1 MPTKVKNRLN
11 QIVIDCA
18 LAVAAGAFS
27 PAVLSAQGQFER
39 LFYYVDREDSYRSL
53 VRNIDQIT
61 IVAPQVYVVD
71 SLGIMWGA
79 LDKRVIEL
87 AKAHHVK
94 VMPLFTNEG
103 FNGPALRRLLSDS
116 LALARSVKTMVDLC
130 KANGYWGIQFDVEN
144 LNIADRDRFTE
155 WYTDAANALHAGG
168 FTISAAVVHRTDDDA
183 GPTAYHRFLQDSW
196 RAGYDLS
203 AMARVGDFISVM
215 TYSEHTRRTPPGP
228 VAGLPWVHDVVDY
241 FLRFVP
247 PEKLSLGI
255 PTYGMHW
262 FTRYNPA
269 IPERADSWNE
279 SVSWSWGSGLAERNG
294 AKVQWDAAQ
303 SVPFASYSV
312 GGVNDWVFLED
323 VRSFRA
329 KLDLAHRKRLRG
341 FSVWVLGPEDERI
354 WDVLRNDSRSR

>member
-1 MPTKVKNRLN
+1 MRIIARSFAFAAAS
-11 QIVIDCA
+11 IV
-18 LAVAAGAFS
+18 
-27 PAVLSAQGQFER
+27 VLSGKAAAQAQFER

-53 VRNIDQIT
+53 VKNIDQIT
-61 IVAPQVYVVD
+61 VVAPQVYVVD

-79 LDKRVIEL
+79 LDKRVLDL
-87 AKAHHVK
+87 AKKHNVK

-116 LALARSVKTMVDLC
+116 VARARSVQTMVDLC

-155 WYTDAANALHAGG
+155 WYTDAANALHAAG
-168 FTISAAVVHRTDDDA
+168 FTISAAVVHRTDDEA

-196 RAGYDLS
+196 RAGYDLT
-203 AMARVGDFISVM
+203 AMAKAGDFISVM
-215 TYSEHTRRTPPGP
+215 TYSQHTRRTPPGP
-228 VAGLPWVHDVVDY
+228 VAGLPWMRDVVDY

-262 FTRYNPA
+262 YTRYNPN

-294 AKVQWDAAQ
+294 SKIVWDPIQ
-303 SVPFASYSV
+303 MVPYASYPV
-312 GGVNDWVFLED
+312 GGVNDWVYLENEQ
-323 VRSFRA
+323 SFRA
-329 KLDLAHRKRLRG
+329 KLALAREKHLRG

-354 WDVLRNDSRSR
+354 WDVLKTDPRTRH

>member
-1 MPTKVKNRLN
+1 MRRKRLTTN
-11 QIVIDCA
+11 YVCCA
-18 LAVAAGAFS
+18 LAVAGGAVPCSDAGAQ
-27 PAVLSAQGQFER
+27 AQFER

-53 VRNIDQIT
+53 VKNIDQIT
-61 IVAPQVYVVD
+61 VVAPQVYVVD

-79 LDKRVIEL
+79 IDKRVLAL

-116 LALARSVKTMVDLC
+116 VARARSVKTMVDLC
-130 KANGYWGIQFDVEN
+130 KANGFWGIQFDVEN
-144 LNIADRDRFTE
+144 LNIEDRDRFTE

-168 FTISAAVVHRTDDDA
+168 FTISAAVVHRTDDYA

-196 RAGYDLS
+196 RAGYDLA

-228 VAGLPWVHDVVDY
+228 VAGLPWVREVVDY

-262 FTRYNPA
+262 YTRYNPA

-294 AKVQWDAAQ
+294 AKIQFDPVQ
-303 SVPFASYSV
+303 SVPFAAYSV

-323 VRSFRA
+323 VRSFRT
-329 KLDLAHRKRLRG
+329 KLDLAHEKRLRG

-354 WDVLRNDSRSR
+354 WDVLRNDSRAR

>member
-1 MPTKVKNRLN
+1 MRRKRLSP
-11 QIVIDCA
+11 QWTVCAVA
-18 LAVAAGAFS
+18 LAAIVAHPL
-27 PAVLSAQGQFER
+27 PAVAQNQFER

-53 VRNIDQIT
+53 VKNIDQIT

-71 SLGIMWGA
+71 SLGIMWGS
-79 LDKRVIEL
+79 LDRRVIEL
-87 AKAHHVK
+87 ANAHHVK
-94 VMPLFTNEG
+94 VMPLFTNES

-116 LALARSVKTMVDLC
+116 VATARSVKTMVDLC

-144 LNIADRDRFTE
+144 LNIADRDRFTA
-155 WYTDAANALHAGG
+155 WYTAAANALHAAG
-168 FTISAAVVHRTDDDA
+168 FTLSAAVVHRTDDDA

-196 RAGYDLS
+196 RAGYDLA

-228 VAGLPWVHDVVDY
+228 VAGLPWVRDVVDY

-247 PEKLSLGI
+247 PEKLSMGI

-262 FTRYNPA
+262 YTRYNPS

-279 SVSWSWGSGLAERNG
+279 SVSWSWGSGLVERNG
-294 AKVQWDAAQ
+294 GKVQWDAIQA
-303 SVPFASYSV
+303 VPYASYSV

-323 VRSFRA
+323 ARSFKA
-329 KLDLAHRKRLRG
+329 KLDLAHQKHLRG
-341 FSVWVLGPEDERI
+341 FSVWVLGPEDEKI